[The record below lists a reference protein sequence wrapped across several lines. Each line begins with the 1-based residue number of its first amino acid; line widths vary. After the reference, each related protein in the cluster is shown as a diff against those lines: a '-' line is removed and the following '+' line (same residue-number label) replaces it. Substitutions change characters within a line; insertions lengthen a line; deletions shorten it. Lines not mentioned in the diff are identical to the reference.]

1 MGLNAKICLHLTFRI
16 WGVNALRAFSL
27 KILNAINAKFSH
39 QVCKKH
45 QKASYNKHAKLK
57 KNSSELLSLKA
68 YWSSIL
74 KKYYYFNLCGGKDGL
89 WSCFIIILINN
100 LYYFK

>member
-68 YWSSIL
+68 YWSSHL
-74 KKYYYFNLCGGKDGL
+74 KKN
-89 WSCFIIILINN
+89 IIILIFVVEKMVCGVI
-100 LYYFK
+100 LLLF